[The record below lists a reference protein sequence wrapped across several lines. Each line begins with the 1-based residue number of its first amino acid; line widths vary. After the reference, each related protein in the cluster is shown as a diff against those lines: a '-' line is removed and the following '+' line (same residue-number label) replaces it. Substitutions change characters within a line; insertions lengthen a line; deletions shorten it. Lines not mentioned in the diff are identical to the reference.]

1 MKRVLCLLSSL
12 VVGCTLG
19 CSSLGFATYPVAHFM
34 TDQTKEVLEA
44 SPRRPVVA
52 RELAKEV
59 LAGHFLQPGD
69 ELLVEAMNGES
80 EIRLPADQQVAA
92 DGSLDLGKFGR
103 IIVTS
108 MTLEQAERLI
118 QQTLSAAGQ
127 KDVAVNIRLIQ
138 PVLHYY
144 VVGEVNS
151 PGSYPLTGFETVLD
165 GIMAAGGL
173 TSRASACDTLLARPT
188 SPCSCR
194 VTLPVCYRAITQLGD
209 TTTNY
214 QLKPG
219 DRIFVGRQTFLE
231 ELLPCCATKTC
242 QRCCDSQQACCNP
255 NIAEFANSDFIVPTN
270 VTISPPAAIASEA
283 EASKSGAQT
292 PEKINANHGSDD
304 LFAWPPVQST
314 NTPSAP
320 NNQSIDPSD
329 SRPTDSQDGQLEFEP
344 FDDSQPTA
352 SDPTFPHESM

>member
-1 MKRVLCLLSSL
+1 MKRSLGLLSPFVLC
-12 VVGCTLG
+12 CTLG

-34 TDQTKEVLEA
+34 TDQTKEVLET
-44 SPRRPVVA
+44 SPRRPAVA

-59 LAGHFLQPGD
+59 LAAHFLQPGD

-108 MTLEQAERLI
+108 LSLEQAERLI
-118 QQTLSAAGQ
+118 QQTLSAAGE
-127 KDVAVNIRLIQ
+127 KDVAVNMRLIQ

-255 NIAEFANSDFIVPTN
+255 NIAEFANSEYIVPGN
-270 VTISPPAAIASEA
+270 FTISPPALITSEA
-283 EASKSGAQT
+283 ENSESGVET
-292 PEKINANHGSDD
+292 PDTVHANQGSDD
-304 LFAWPPVQST
+304 LLAWPPVQSP
-314 NTPSAP
+314 NTPSVP
-320 NNQSIDPSD
+320 SNQSIPQGDW
-329 SRPTDSQDGQLEFEP
+329 RQKESQDGQLDFEP
-344 FDDSQPTA
+344 FIDPQSAVPNPTL
-352 SDPTFPHESM
+352 P